1 MTIDP
6 YAERET
12 IPVLYGDVPTFLGL
26 PRLDASPSTGEFPDS
41 LAKTDAVIFG
51 VPWEGALTWGSYNGC
66 EYAPREIRKA
76 SLRYGSWMPEH
87 DVDFTD
93 RLRVADA
100 GDVAVD
106 LTSVQAG
113 FGRARRLVEQVVKAG
128 ATPIALG
135 GDHSITIPLVEGLGQ
150 RYSRLGVVVLDAH
163 LDNADEFRGDRYAR
177 CCPFARIPEMPH
189 VDGRNLVQIGIRGP
203 RNGRN
208 QMDTAREMGATV
220 FTSREIQ
227 SQGLASVVETALEIA
242 TDGTDGFYLSVDSDV
257 LDSAF
262 NPGGPID
269 HGGIS
274 SRELLDTVFRFGQA
288 GAVGADI
295 VEIHPQADPQGYSAH
310 LAAWTVIY
318 FLCGLAA
325 FRGSE

>member
-12 IPVLYGDVPTFLGL
+12 IPILYGDVPSFLGL
-26 PRLDASPSTGEFPDS
+26 PPLDASHTGDLQGS
-41 LAKTDAVIFG
+41 LAEIDAVILG

-76 SLRYGSWMPEH
+76 SLRYGSWLPEH

-106 LTSVQAG
+106 LTSTGAG
-113 FGRARRLVEQVVKAG
+113 FDRARALVERVAASG

-135 GDHSITIPLVEGLGQ
+135 GDHSITIPVVDGLEH
-150 RYSRLGVVVLDAH
+150 RYPRLGVIVLDAH

-203 RNGRN
+203 RNGRG

-220 FTSREIQ
+220 FTSREVQ
-227 SQGLASVVETALEIA
+227 SQGLASVVEAALEIA
-242 TDGTDGFYLSVDSDV
+242 SDGTDGFYLSVDSDV

-274 SRELLDTVFRFGQA
+274 SRELLDAVFRFGQA

-295 VEIHPQADPQGYSAH
+295 VEIHPNTDPQGYSAH

-318 FLCGLAA
+318 FLCGLASSQ
-325 FRGSE
+325 GSG